1 MNNQKRYFS
10 RFLLPVI
17 LYLII
22 IFFISSLPGKEIP
35 DVELPYFDKILHLLE
50 YAVLGFLLIRG
61 VKNSELKFSN
71 TSLIIFAAI
80 FSVLYGLS
88 DEFHQSFVPNRDAS
102 LLDVLFDCI
111 GGAVGSI
118 VYTLSLRRMKS

>member
-17 LYLII
+17 LYLTI
-22 IFFISSLPGKEIP
+22 IFFLSSLPGKEIP

-50 YAVLGFLLIRG
+50 YAVLGFLLMRG
-61 VKNSELKFSN
+61 LKNSELKFSN
-71 TSLIIFAAI
+71 TSLIIFAVI

-118 VYTLSLRRMKS
+118 VYTLSLRRIKS